1 MDGDGGVKYGLPYRG
16 SKSRIAEWVV
26 SVLPPAPVL
35 VDLFAGGCAVT
46 HAALH
51 SGKWGRIVANYVS
64 GVKDACGYLGV
75 KGYERPLLEPA
86 SAPHGG
92 KRGRNG
98 GERSARDMH
107 HTYAAWTEGERELLR
122 RDYPLH
128 GTSIPALR
136 ERHTT
141 TAIKAQA
148 KKLGVRRA
156 H

>member
-1 MDGDGGVKYGLPYRG
+1 M
-16 SKSRIAEWVV
+16 
-26 SVLPPAPVL
+26 
-35 VDLFAGGCAVT
+35 
-46 HAALH
+46 
-51 SGKWGRIVANYVS
+51 
-64 GVKDACGYLGV
+64 
-75 KGYERPLLEPA
+75 KGYERPPEPA

-141 TAIKAQA
+141 TAIAAQA
-148 KKLGVRRA
+148 HELGVACRVVPRGKAAQPWTEEEVETLRREYPERGGAIPELLDGGRRSVSAIRQKARALGVQCYA